1 MYKIIFL
8 SLFFTNFLFAY
19 TFRNEDLE
27 VFKELNIN
35 PAYAEEEV
43 FKSVFN
49 EYSSNYNIS
58 YYDSIFRKSALN
70 MKIVRD
76 EIQYENLPSGIFFVP
91 LLESGFSNE
100 SKGKNSPSGLWQI
113 IPETGR
119 TLRLRVDESI
129 DERLD
134 LVKSTDAATSYM
146 VKYYKKL
153 NKWYLAV
160 LAYNCGE
167 GRVVEGV
174 NRAMIDKFL
183 DENPD
188 EINDLTIN
196 SYKQILENSKKN
208 KIGMNELYEINSVL
222 TRKGMVFSFEYLA
235 RNNKEKGYVP
245 QSSLEYINKIIAFS
259 ILSNRDSYRSID
271 KKSKFEIEKV
281 KAPKALQLKSIAN
294 AISVD
299 HNQLK
304 NLNKHIKNDVLPSDS
319 KNYNLYIPKDKLD
332 IYNERIF
339 NIRANTTKE
348 EIKNIDIKN
357 NKTKVEANKK
367 LDDNKPSIYVVKKG
381 DTLESIAKKL
391 KVDIKKLKVID
402 SKKTKTI
409 DIGDRIEVQ
418 K

>member
-1 MYKIIFL
+1 MFKIVFL
-8 SLFFTNFLFAY
+8 SLFFTNFLFSY

-58 YYDSIFRKSALN
+58 YYDNIFRKSAFN

-76 EIQYENLPSGIFFVP
+76 EIEYENLPSGIFFVP

-100 SKGKNSPSGLWQI
+100 SRGKNSPSGLWQI

-119 TLRLRVDESI
+119 SLRLRVDESI

-167 GRVVEGV
+167 GRVIEAV
-174 NRAMIDKFL
+174 NRSMIDKFL

-188 EINDLTIN
+188 RTNDFTISN
-196 SYKQILENSKKN
+196 YKQILENSRKN
-208 KIGMNELYEINSVL
+208 KIGMNELYQINSIL
-222 TRKGMVFSFEYLA
+222 LKKGMNFSFEYLA

-281 KAPKALQLKSIAN
+281 KAPKALQLKSIAS
-294 AISVD
+294 AISMD
-299 HNQLK
+299 YNQLK
-304 NLNKHIKNDVLPSDS
+304 NLNKHIKNEVLPSDS
-319 KNYNLYIPKDKLD
+319 KSYNLYIPKDKLEL
-332 IYNERIF
+332 YNERIF
-339 NIRANTTKE
+339 NVKPVILKE
-348 EIKNIDIKN
+348 DNKTDDKKN
-357 NKTKVEANKK
+357 NKTKVENSKK
-367 LDDNKPSIYVVKKG
+367 IDDNKPVIYVVKKG
-381 DTLESIAKKL
+381 DTLDGIAKKL
-391 KVDIKKLKVID
+391 KVNIKKLKLID
-402 SKKTKTI
+402 SKKSKTI
-409 DIGDRIEVQ
+409 NIGDRIEIQ